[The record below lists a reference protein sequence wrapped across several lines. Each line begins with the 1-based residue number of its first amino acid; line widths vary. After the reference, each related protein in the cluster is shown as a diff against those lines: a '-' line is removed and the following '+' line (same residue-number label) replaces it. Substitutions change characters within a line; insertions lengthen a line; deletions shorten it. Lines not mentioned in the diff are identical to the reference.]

1 MERTKQLGNE
11 SVGKLLLKFSIPAI
25 IGMLVNALYNVV
37 DRIFVGRGVGVLAIS
52 GISVTFP
59 IMIINM
65 AFGML
70 VGIGAASMVSIKLG
84 QKKKDDAEKILG
96 NALVLS
102 IVLSILVSI
111 LGLAFKDAILKS
123 FGASENTLNYAR
135 EYIEIILF
143 GVVLQNIGFGLNNII
158 RAEGNPRIAMLTMII
173 GAVINTILNPI
184 FIFVFHMGI
193 RGSATATIISQAIT
207 SIWVIHYFLSD
218 KSLLKFK
225 KENLRLKKEVV
236 ISIFSIGMSPFA
248 MQVAASLVNIL
259 FNKNLLAYGGDLA
272 VGAMGIINSISM
284 LIMMPMFGINQG
296 AQPIIGFNYGAKQYD
311 RVKRTLKLAIIAATG
326 IAIFGFLITQL
337 IPTQL
342 VGIFNKSDIEL
353 MNISVNGMKIV
364 TVMFPLIGFQ
374 VISSNFFQAMG
385 KAKISMFLSLSR
397 QVIILI
403 PLIII
408 MPKFFAL
415 NGVWMAS
422 PISDFLSTVITAVLL
437 IKEIQKLNKIEIE
450 NSKLNL
456 KSNCS

>member
-236 ISIFSIGMSPFA
+236 FSIFSIGMSPFA

-296 AQPIIGFNYGAKQYD
+296 AQPIIGFNYGANQYD

-342 VGIFNKSDIEL
+342 VGIFNKNDIEL

-364 TVMFPLIGFQ
+364 TIMFPLIGFQ

-437 IKEIQKLNKIEIE
+437 IKEIQKLNKTQIE
-450 NSKLNL
+450 NSKSNL